1 MRLRGWHHS
10 KAMFSSTLVAA
21 LNGLTLICVLML
33 IAVGLAVIYGL
44 IGVINLA
51 HGEFVTIGAFS
62 VAAVQMGGGNFWMGL
77 LAAPFIG
84 AAIGLLIER
93 GILKHLYE
101 RPLAAIMATWGLSLM
116 VQQTLQ
122 LLFGAAPLP
131 VEAPF
136 GGSSIHL
143 ADAAYPVY
151 RLFLIVMALSV
162 MLLVWFLIRHTP
174 YGLNLRAVLQDRRVA
189 ETLGINTRWVYMSA
203 FTAGAAL
210 AALAGALLA
219 PMTVVIAQMGINYLA
234 RSFFVVIVGGVGSVS
249 GVVAGSSL
257 IGGLET
263 FFNYTISAALAQAL
277 VLGLAVVIVRY
288 RPNGILNG

>member
-1 MRLRGWHHS
+1 MQTAS
-10 KAMFSSTLVAA
+10 VLVAT
-21 LNGLTLICVLML
+21 LNGLTLISVLML

-62 VAAVQMGGGNFWMGL
+62 VAAVQISGGNFWLGL

-84 AAIGLLIER
+84 AVAGLCIER
-93 GILKHLYE
+93 GILKRLYE
-101 RPLAAIMATWGLSLM
+101 RPLSAIMATWGLSLI
-116 VQQTLQ
+116 VQQALQ

-131 VEAPF
+131 VQAPF
-136 GGSSIHL
+136 GGASMPIG
-143 ADAAYPVY
+143 AASYPIY
-151 RLFLIVMALSV
+151 RIFLIAMALSV
-162 MLLVWFLIRHTP
+162 MAFVWYCIRHTQ
-174 YGLNLRAVLQDRRVA
+174 YGLDLRAVLQDRRVA

-234 RSFFVVIVGGVGSVS
+234 RSFFVVIVGGVGNVT
-249 GVVAGSSL
+249 GVIAGSGL

-263 FFNYTISAALAQAL
+263 LFNYTISAALAQAL
-277 VLGLAVVIVRY
+277 VLALAVVIVRY